1 MGLETLPDTA
11 YLSFLKV
18 DQSGTI
24 RVGKSKVLLELV
36 INSFIDGAS
45 PETIVQRYDTLS
57 LSDVYLTIGYYLKH
71 QQEVDVYLQQRE
83 ELAKSVQERLSHVQP
98 DLSVIRSR
106 LLSQKSSKIV

>member
-71 QQEVDVYLQQRE
+71 QQEVDVYLQQHFYF
-83 ELAKSVQERLSHVQP
+83 K
-98 DLSVIRSR
+98 RSPNQSNLILR
-106 LLSQKSSKIV
+106 IIAWSKQSQ